1 MHSPINKKY
10 ILNSAISSMTF
21 NYSPDDDEN
30 GDDDGDDDDDD
41 DVIIHLAAKQIRLER
56 TLASA

>member
-1 MHSPINKKY
+1 
-10 ILNSAISSMTF
+10 MTF